1 MRRLLF
7 VLAGVAVLGVAA
19 VAIVRHQPDFVQRV
33 RYPLHYEQ
41 IVRGHAKN
49 YDLDP
54 AFLAAVI
61 YTESRFDARA
71 RSGAGAIGLMQLL
84 PETAKGIAVRTGGKA
99 FVVDDLY
106 VPEFNVRYGAWYMR
120 NLLNRYGD
128 ERTALAAYHA
138 GQGKVDRWR
147 QQGVGI
153 QFPET
158 RSYVAKVERVK
169 KVYASVYAAEL
180 GLP

>member
-1 MRRLLF
+1 VRRLVIAF
-7 VLAGVAVLGVAA
+7 VGVALLGTAA
-19 VAIVRHQPDFVQRV
+19 FALTRHQPDFVQRI
-33 RYPLHYEQ
+33 RYPLRYEQ

-54 AFLAAVI
+54 SLLAAVI
-61 YTESRFDARA
+61 YTESHFNASA
-71 RSGAGAIGLMQLL
+71 RSNAGAIGLMQLL
-84 PETAKGIAVRTGGKA
+84 PDTARGIAVRTGGKT

-106 VPEFNVRYGAWYMR
+106 LPELNIRYGAWYLR

-128 ERTALAAYHA
+128 ELTALAAYHA
-138 GQGKVDRWR
+138 GQGNVDGWR
-147 QQGVGI
+147 KQGVGI

-169 KVYASVYAAEL
+169 RIYADSYADEL